1 MAMMLEHVT
10 PVILTYNEEPN
21 LRRCLGRLGWAAE
34 VVIIDSGS
42 TDATARIAAEFPN
55 TRLLVRA
62 FDDHTTQWNFG
73 VDAVTTAWVLALDAD
88 YVLGAGFEKELTL
101 LKSGADTDAFF
112 AAFRYLID
120 GAPLRASL
128 YPPRAV
134 LFRKDRCRYEND
146 GHTQLLHIPGSSGQ
160 MKTHIDHD
168 DRKPLSRWIASQDK
182 YAKLEADKLMSL
194 PPSALRLQDRIRRTM
209 VLGPVVVFFYTL
221 LARGALLDGWR
232 GWYYTFQRVT
242 AEIMLSLRLL
252 ERRMKH
258 EG

>member
-1 MAMMLEHVT
+1 MNLKTIT
-10 PVILTYNEEPN
+10 PLVLTFNESAN
-21 LRRCLGRLGWAAE
+21 IGRCLERLLWAHE
-34 VVIIDSGS
+34 VLVIDSGS
-42 TDATARIAAEFPN
+42 IDDTCAIAGGFPN
-55 TRLLVRA
+55 VRILVRP

-221 LARGALLDGWR
+221 LARRALLDGWR